1 MDLTGVL
8 FTLET
13 GFADHKTFSMR
24 ACHVL
29 GIYLQKEVQENKAMG
44 RKRTGNYYNTPLP
57 NNITVIGLPKTPV
70 TT

>member
-13 GFADHKTFSMR
+13 GFADHKTFATC

-29 GIYLQKEVQENKAMG
+29 GTYLQKVQENKAME
-44 RKRTGNYYNTPLP
+44 RKRTGNYCNTPLL
-57 NNITVIGLPKTPV
+57 NNITIIGLPKALVPT
-70 TT
+70 